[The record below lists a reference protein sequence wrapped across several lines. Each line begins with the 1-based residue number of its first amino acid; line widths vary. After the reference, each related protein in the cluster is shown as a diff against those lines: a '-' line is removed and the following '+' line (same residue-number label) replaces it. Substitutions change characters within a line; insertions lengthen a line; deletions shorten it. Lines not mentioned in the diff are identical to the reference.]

1 MVGMLGT
8 IYEYRNPNCKDA
20 IEQADRIR
28 RAREMER
35 IDRAGASQNPLV
47 IANTPGHPDRL
58 SKLMVIN
65 MAERIR
71 KEKEREFTRVGNLE
85 AALQSASFSYRGLIR
100 DDWVNENLDKLNG
113 KLSDSEKK
121 KRAATERKR
130 ESRKKMITQVKV
142 ISHKSEAIRKR
153 DQRERKAAGIPKKL
167 PMTGAA
173 RIKKLREK
181 RASKAQED
189 KSCADTTDTSVT
201 R

>member
-1 MVGMLGT
+1 MAGVVGM
-8 IYEYRNPNCKDA
+8 IYEYRNPNCKEA
-20 IEQADRIR
+20 LEQADRIR
-28 RAREMER
+28 RARERER
-35 IDRAGASQNPLV
+35 EDRAGASQNPLV
-47 IANTPGHPDRL
+47 IANMPGHPDRL

-65 MAERIR
+65 IAERIR

-85 AALQSASFSYRGLIR
+85 AALQSASLSYRGLIR

-130 ESRKKMITQVKV
+130 ESRKKITQAKV
-142 ISHKSEAIRKR
+142 ISQTAEAKWKR
-153 DQRERKAAGIPKKL
+153 EQRERKAAGTPKKL
-167 PMTGAA
+167 RMTEAEKKRVQRA
-173 RIKKLREK
+173 RKKALET
-181 RASKAQED
+181 